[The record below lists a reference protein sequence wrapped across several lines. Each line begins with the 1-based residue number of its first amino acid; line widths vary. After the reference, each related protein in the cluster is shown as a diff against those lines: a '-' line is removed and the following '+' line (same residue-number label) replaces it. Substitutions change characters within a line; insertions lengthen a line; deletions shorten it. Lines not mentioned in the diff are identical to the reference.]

1 MAFLLARLEQEN
13 QALAKNPRVIGLK
26 RAESKKARPPSIQ
39 VLKKLVEEPNS
50 TPQRFS
56 LLPNPP
62 PMTELDFWA
71 ALVKDY
77 PQTAQRLPTLTANK
91 IKGGVPPPLRGV
103 VWTSMVGARDPELS
117 DKFDKLSTES
127 SPYETMIGK
136 DIGRSFPGVEMFKEA
151 GGEGQS
157 MLAMVLKVFSLYD
170 TDIGYCQGL
179 GFLVGPL
186 LMQMGEKEAFCV
198 LVKLMEKYDLR
209 SCFMPDLAGLHLRI
223 FQFQRLLTQ
232 HMPTLSQHLAGMQ
245 VEAAYLSQWFLSFF
259 AVTCPL
265 PMLFRIY
272 DVILAEGASETIMR
286 VAMSLMKRNEE
297 KLMKHTEFEEIMQLL
312 LGRDLW
318 EVYDFDPDDLVNDF
332 VGLTGIV
339 THDVL
344 SKLEKEFRQA
354 KDGETAGPVV
364 RNGLFPDVS
373 SAASRFLGRLWVS
386 HGASKSQANAGL
398 APVPPPS
405 ATKSSFLRRSP
416 SKQSVSISIN
426 SSEDSAESGS
436 SSTATSTT
444 EATTASHDSSADV
457 VSIKTE
463 SIIQTEAGST
473 AVAHGGAASKDR
485 DLHGQIEDLLTAIAE
500 MQRDQAVMTAQL
512 QKEREE
518 REEDH
523 KVMQELVNRIK
534 TEDSSIPSSNSP
546 PQSRHRQTISV
557 PHFNTLSPSTR
568 AVSDE
573 LSKVVD
579 RINERLAVHRDLRR
593 SSVFETKARLR
604 ESLLRSKDQLSVET
618 AHSQKLTRQLDEQER
633 ETGNLRQQLADARA
647 QVQQG
652 LKEKQRLE
660 QIIADMR
667 AYQRNSA
674 ASNWSEAEDSPSPIK
689 RTDSLGSSKR
699 FSVSSVT
706 SLSSSPKTPASAGG
720 LRELKLARR
729 ASSTAPQH
737 ATTPS
742 ASSAASLQTPT
753 AVPARGSSLATKEI
767 LATKDHIPATEDQML
782 VDLVAAKTAEATARQ
797 ELEEMKGRMESM
809 RKMLSQPNTPAA
821 IVIPDPI
828 SGLSSSGHKVAA
840 SESQAHAVAGA
851 QMMETPAK
859 KSGSLFSRS
868 ATHDSSNSS
877 TATLTPP
884 SSGPASATVA
894 PTSSGWFPWA
904 RRTVSTTNATI
915 PEEKSGK

>member
-1 MAFLLARLEQEN
+1 
-13 QALAKNPRVIGLK
+13 
-26 RAESKKARPPSIQ
+26 
-39 VLKKLVEEPNS
+39 
-50 TPQRFS
+50 
-56 LLPNPP
+56 
-62 PMTELDFWA
+62 
-71 ALVKDY
+71 
-77 PQTAQRLPTLTANK
+77 
-91 IKGGVPPPLRGV
+91 
-103 VWTSMVGARDPELS
+103 MVGARDPDLS
-117 DKFDKLSTES
+117 DKFDKLSKES

-186 LMQMGEKEAFCV
+186 LMQMGEKESFCV

-209 SCFMPDLAGLHLRI
+209 SCFMPDLGGLHLRI

-232 HMPTLSQHLAGMQ
+232 HMPTLSEHLAGMQ

-286 VAMSLMKRNEE
+286 VAMSLMKKNEQ

-318 EVYDFDPDDLVNDF
+318 EVYNFDPEELVNDF

-344 SKLEKEFRQA
+344 SQLDKEFRQA
-354 KDGETAGPVV
+354 KDGENAEPVV
-364 RNGLFPDVS
+364 RNGFFPDVS
-373 SAASRFLGRLWVS
+373 SAASRFLGRLWIS
-386 HGASKSQANAGL
+386 HGASKSQANATL
-398 APVPPPS
+398 APAPPPS
-405 ATKSSFLRRSP
+405 AHKSGFLRRSP

-426 SSEDSAESGS
+426 SNES
-436 SSTATSTT
+436 SSESSNISTITSTSD
-444 EATTASHDSSADV
+444 ATTISEESSPDEPSA
-457 VSIKTE
+457 KTE
-463 SIIQTEAGST
+463 TVSKPDTSSVI
-473 AVAHGGAASKDR
+473 AVNNGAASKEDR

-500 MQRDQAVMTAQL
+500 IQRDQAVMTAEL

-518 REEDH
+518 RGEDH

-534 TEDSSIPSSNSP
+534 TEDTSVSINASP
-546 PQSRHRQTISV
+546 HVSRHRQTISV
-557 PHFNTLSPSTR
+557 PNFNTLSPSAC

-573 LSKVVD
+573 LSQVVD
-579 RINERLAVHRDLRR
+579 RINERLAIHKDLRR
-593 SSVFETKARLR
+593 SSMFETKARLR
-604 ESLLRSKDQLSVET
+604 ESLMRSKNQLSVES
-618 AHSQKLTRQLDEQER
+618 AHSQQLARRLEDQER
-633 ETGNLRQQLADARA
+633 ETGSVRHQLADARA

-652 LKEKQRLE
+652 MKERQRLE
-660 QIIADMR
+660 QIITDMR
-667 AYQRNSA
+667 AYQRSSI
-674 ASNWSEAEDSPSPIK
+674 ASTWSEADDPPVPLNRSDSIG
-689 RTDSLGSSKR
+689 SLKR

-706 SLSSSPKTPASAGG
+706 SLSSSPKTPTSSG

-729 ASSTAPQH
+729 GSTTIPQHSTNLSLVSAGLQTSTAP
-737 ATTPS
+737 
-742 ASSAASLQTPT
+742 
-753 AVPARGSSLATKEI
+753 VPARGSSLATKDI

-821 IVIPDPI
+821 TPAAIVIPDPI
-828 SGLSSSGHKVAA
+828 NVSINGHKIAA
-840 SESQAHAVAGA
+840 SEGQAQTVAGA
-851 QMMETPAK
+851 QVTETPAK
-859 KSGSLFSRS
+859 KSGGLFSRS
-868 ATHDSSNSS
+868 TTQDSSSS
-877 TATLTPP
+877 LTPP
-884 SSGPASATVA
+884 SSGPASATTA
-894 PTSSGWFPWA
+894 PTGSAWFPWA

-915 PEEKSGK
+915 PEEKNAK

>member
-1 MAFLLARLEQEN
+1 MTFLLARLEQEN
-13 QALAKNPRVIGLK
+13 QALAKNPRVFGLK
-26 RAESKKARPPSIQ
+26 RAESKRQRPPSIQ
-39 VLKKLVEEPNS
+39 VLKKLVEDPAAAPS
-50 TPQRFS
+50 RFS

-91 IKGGVPPPLRGV
+91 IKSGVPPPLRGV
-103 VWTSMVGARDPELS
+103 VWVSMVGARDPELS
-117 DKFDKLSTES
+117 DKFDKLSTET

-186 LMQMGEKEAFCV
+186 LMQMGEKDSFCV

-209 SCFMPDLAGLHLRI
+209 SCFMPDLGGLHLRI
-223 FQFQRLLTQ
+223 FQFQRLLTT
-232 HMPTLSQHLAGMQ
+232 HMPTLSEHLAGMQ

-297 KLMKHTEFEEIMQLL
+297 KLMKHTEFEETMQLL
-312 LGRDLW
+312 LGRQLW

-339 THDVL
+339 THETL

-354 KDGETAGPVV
+354 KDGETAEPVV
-364 RNGLFPDVS
+364 RNGFFPDVS
-373 SAASRFLGRLWVS
+373 SAASRFLGRLFIS
-386 HGASKSQANAGL
+386 HGASKSQANATL
-398 APVPPPS
+398 TPVPPPS

-416 SKQSVSISIN
+416 SKQSVAISIN
-426 SSEDSAESGS
+426 SNEGS
-436 SSTATSTT
+436 SESSSHSTDTSMT
-444 EATTASHDSSADV
+444 EATVISRESITDAPPKTESL
-457 VSIKTE
+457 IKTE
-463 SIIQTEAGST
+463 SVSMPAATGT
-473 AVAHGGAASKDR
+473 ASKEDR

-500 MQRDQAVMTAQL
+500 MQRDQAIMTAQV

-523 KVMQELVNRIK
+523 RVMQELVNRIK
-534 TEDSSIPSSNSP
+534 TEEGPPTSSSSSSQHARRKTVSGPNLVP
-546 PQSRHRQTISV
+546 PPLTTR
-557 PHFNTLSPSTR
+557 PLSG
-568 AVSDE
+568 E
-573 LSKVVD
+573 LDKVVG
-579 RINERLAVHRDLRR
+579 RIEERLAVHRDSRR
-593 SSVFETKARLR
+593 SSTFETKQRLR
-604 ESLLRSKDQLSVET
+604 DSLIRSKDELTAET
-618 AHSQKLTRQLDEQER
+618 ARSQELSHRVEEQER
-633 ETGNLRQQLADARA
+633 ETGTLRQQLADASA

-652 LKEKQRLE
+652 IKEKQRLE
-660 QIIADMR
+660 QIVADMR
-667 AYQRNSA
+667 AYQRSSV
-674 ASNWSEAEDSPSPIK
+674 ASNWSEADDIISPIK
-689 RTDSLGSSKR
+689 RTDSMSSKR
-699 FSVSSVT
+699 FSLSSVSS
-706 SLSSSPKTPASAGG
+706 LNSSPKTPASGG

-729 ASSTAPQH
+729 TSMTHAP
-737 ATTPS
+737 ATS
-742 ASSAASLQTPT
+742 VSSAGLATPT

-767 LATKDHIPATEDQML
+767 LATKGHAPATEDQML

-809 RKMLSQPNTPAA
+809 RKMLSQPGTPAP
-821 IVIPDPI
+821 ITIPDPM
-828 SGLSSSGHKVAA
+828 SAGHKLAA
-840 SESQAHAVAGA
+840 SESHAQTGTAAAVVT
-851 QMMETPAK
+851 ETPAK
-859 KSGSLFSRS
+859 KAGGLFSRS
-868 ATHDSSNSS
+868 TTQDSSSS
-877 TATLTPP
+877 SSSNLTPP
-884 SSGPASATVA
+884 SSGPASATT
-894 PTSSGWFPWA
+894 TSTGSGWFPWT
-904 RRTVSTTNATI
+904 RRAASTTSAAI
-915 PEEKSGK
+915 PEEKPAETRGKK